1 MENKLEIFKNE
12 EFGEVMVLEENGK
25 QLFEASAV
33 ARALGYTNPQKA
45 IRDHCRKD
53 GVTIRSVGVQT
64 GVKKDGTP
72 AVQNIN
78 KNFIDEGNIYRLITH
93 SKLPSA
99 EKFESWVFD
108 EVLPSLRQTGGYI
121 VGESKMNEDELV
133 MAAMNVLNKK
143 VEKLQIEN
151 SKQSQLIGELKPKA
165 DYTDKIL
172 KSKDILPITAIAKDY
187 GMSGTAMNRK
197 LHELGI
203 QYNLSG
209 QWLLYAKYQ
218 DKGYTH
224 SETVSIYHTD
234 GTEGTRLNT
243 KWTQKGRLFLYN
255 ILKDNGL
262 LPMIEREA

>member
-12 EFGEVMVLEENGK
+12 EFGEMRILEQNKEVWFVGK
-25 QLFEASAV
+25 DV
-33 ARALGYTNPQKA
+33 AKILGYTNPQKA
-45 IRDHCRKD
+45 IRDHVEAEDR
-53 GVTIRSVGVQT
+53 GVNETFTGTKATLINESGV
-64 GVKKDGTP
+64 
-72 AVQNIN
+72 
-78 KNFIDEGNIYRLITH
+78 YSLILS
-93 SKLPSA
+93 SKLPNA
-99 EKFESWVFD
+99 KKFKRWVTN

-121 VGESKMNEDELV
+121 VGESQMNEDELV
-133 MAAMNVLNKK
+133 VAAMNVLNKK
-143 VEKLQIEN
+143 VERLQIEN

-197 LHELGI
+197 LHDLGV

-209 QWLLYAKYQ
+209 QWLLYARYQ

-224 SETVSIYHTD
+224 SETVPIYRTD

-243 KWTQKGRLFLYN
+243 KWTQKGRLFLYEL
-255 ILKDNGL
+255 LKSNGL
-262 LPMIEREA
+262 LPMIEKEN